1 MSTCYIAHMAPLR
14 NVRHEAFA
22 RELIEAQRH
31 GRTQAEAYQRAGY
44 RAAYDGAEASAAR
57 LIGNVRAGITARV
70 QELMANGAKK
80 AAVTVASL
88 LAELEQARAAAQD
101 DKQFSAAVQAIAG
114 KARLTGLDNREK
126 GGGGSASEYDKLET
140 VEQVIAALVAECGGS
155 PAQALAAFDELRGMI
170 EDYAASHAVVI
181 SAEPARPRPDEAR
194 LPLQYLQPKRRRR

>member
-1 MSTCYIAHMAPLR
+1 MVAVMSPLK
-14 NVRHEAFA
+14 NFRHEAFA
-22 RELIEAQRH
+22 VNLALATKH
-31 GRTQAEAYQRAGY
+31 GWSNGECYARSGYKAVNDVAEA
-44 RAAYDGAEASAAR
+44 AASR
-57 LIGNVRAGITARV
+57 LLGNVKHGVSQRV
-70 QELMANGAKK
+70 QELMNNGARK
-80 AAVTVASL
+80 ASVSVASL
-88 LAELEQARAAAQD
+88 LDELEQARAAAQD

-155 PAQALAAFDELRGMI
+155 PAQALAEFDELRGMI